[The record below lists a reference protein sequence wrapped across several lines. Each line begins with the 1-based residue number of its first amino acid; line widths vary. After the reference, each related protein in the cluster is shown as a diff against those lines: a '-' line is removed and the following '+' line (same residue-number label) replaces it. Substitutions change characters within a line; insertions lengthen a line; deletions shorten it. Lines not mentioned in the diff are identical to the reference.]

1 MIATLFVTFILLLA
15 CSFPIAVSQS
25 FASMFLIFGDAPL
38 SLESFTKAI
47 MSGFSSFTLVAIP
60 LFTFAGDIMGKG
72 GISKRLINVAS
83 SRLATAPAVW
93 ASFPSL
99 PA

>member
-38 SLESFTKAI
+38 SRELHQ
-47 MSGFSSFTLVAIP
+47 GHHV
-60 LFTFAGDIMGKG
+60 
-72 GISKRLINVAS
+72 RLQ
-83 SRLATAPAVW
+83 LLHPGCYPAVH
-93 ASFPSL
+93 L
-99 PA
+99 RR

>member
-38 SLESFTKAI
+38 SLESFNQ
-47 MSGFSSFTLVAIP
+47 GYHV
-60 LFTFAGDIMGKG
+60 
-72 GISKRLINVAS
+72 RLQ
-83 SRLATAPAVW
+83 LLHPGCYPAVH
-93 ASFPSL
+93 L
-99 PA
+99 RR

>member
-38 SLESFTKAI
+38 LHQ
-47 MSGFSSFTLVAIP
+47 GYHV
-60 LFTFAGDIMGKG
+60 
-72 GISKRLINVAS
+72 RLQ
-83 SRLATAPAVW
+83 LLHPGCYPAVH
-93 ASFPSL
+93 L
-99 PA
+99 RR

>member
-47 MSGFSSFTLVAIP
+47 MYGRTV
-60 LFTFAGDIMGKG
+60 
-72 GISKRLINVAS
+72 R
-83 SRLATAPAVW
+83 SRCTEQRRPEYQPG
-93 ASFPSL
+93 SRR
-99 PA
+99 